1 MIDPAIQTFLNKCI
15 NEKGKKKT
23 TSKISEHEKK
33 LLFASISED
42 YKLEKW
48 LPEMLRV
55 ANAHYVTHPAK
66 FTHSKAKATPIVF
79 KGNFTA
85 DGFLKSGCTKTEID
99 FSYYANNGE
108 STELYKFL
116 QLKLCDDKT
125 VLEHLEDNTQHIQYQ
140 FKTMNFEV
148 IRNSLLREKENVSS
162 YKTSERV
169 KQVYFPVG
177 ETYHLLSILSSSG
190 LMFKLKNKILPLRFP
205 DEETKAVKEAHRKNE
220 HSEKSYSTLSVLSE
234 IGFGGDNKQN
244 VSVLNNQNHGTAYL
258 LESLPPILQK
268 RNTNPPKK
276 NFFSDSLRLKDFQE
290 DFDELHKQLIGDTN
304 NIHIRNKRDWL
315 IKNILY
321 QVADKLWQI
330 RYLEAG
336 WSKSDR
342 YKNLS
347 HPQKIWL
354 DQQYQD
360 TRQQQ
365 TDWQDDIKTGLARW
379 LVNSYKTTQG
389 DKSLSIDDA
398 LYKPHFIRLIEDC
411 EAALL

>member
-1 MIDPAIQTFLNKCI
+1 MIDPAIQTFLIERI
-15 NEKGKKKT
+15 NEKIKKKT
-23 TSKISEHEKK
+23 DSKMTDHEKK

-55 ANAHYVTHPAK
+55 ADSHYVTHPAK

-79 KGNFTA
+79 KGNFIA
-85 DGFLKSGCTKTEID
+85 DGFLKSGSTKIEID

-116 QLKLCDDKT
+116 QLKLCDEKT
-125 VLEHLEDNTQHIQYQ
+125 VLEHLENNTQHIQYQ
-140 FKTMNFEV
+140 FKTMNFDV
-148 IRNSLLREKENVSS
+148 IRNSLLREKEDVSR

-169 KQVYFPVG
+169 KQVYFPVD

-205 DEETKAVKEAHRKNE
+205 DEETKAIKDAHRKNE
-220 HSEKSYSTLSVLSE
+220 YAEKSYFTLSGLSE

-244 VSVLNNQNHGTAYL
+244 VSILNNQNGGTAYL
-258 LESLPPILQK
+258 LESLPPILKK
-268 RNTNPPKK
+268 RSINPPKS

-290 DFDELHKQLIGDTN
+290 DFDALHKQLSSDTK
-304 NIHIRNKRDWL
+304 NIHVRNKRDWL
-315 IKNILY
+315 IKNIIY

-330 RYLEAG
+330 RYLDAG
-336 WSKSDR
+336 WSSSDR
-342 YKNLS
+342 YQNLPQS
-347 HPQKIWL
+347 QKIWL
-354 DQQYQD
+354 DQTYQD

-365 TDWQDDIKTGLARW
+365 TDWQDEIKKDLARW
-379 LVNSYKTTQG
+379 LSNSYKKSQG
-389 DKSLSIDDA
+389 DKALSIDADE
-398 LYKPHFIRLIEDC
+398 YTPHFVRLIEDC